1 VRNAFS
7 RYQGIQAAQLPESD
21 QIDKLQAMLS
31 QMEVPENEEEQYQQ
45 EEKFMDSAFDQYRMW
60 EAEDEDEEEEVDN
73 YTEAETAKEEA
84 EDWQPV
90 SYN

>member
-1 VRNAFS
+1 
-7 RYQGIQAAQLPESD
+7 
-21 QIDKLQAMLS
+21 MLS

-73 YTEAETAKEEA
+73 YTEAEIAKEEA
-84 EDWQPV
+84 
-90 SYN
+90 

>member
-7 RYQGIQAAQLPESD
+7 RYKGIQAAQLPESD
-21 QIDKLQAMLS
+21 QIDQLQAMLS
-31 QMEVPENEEEQYQQ
+31 QMEVPENDEEQYQQ

-60 EAEDEDEEEEVDN
+60 EAEEEAEEEDLDN
-73 YTEAETAKEEA
+73 YTEEEISKEEA